1 MKQLRLVVFA
11 LVLVVLLAIAA
22 WAAEPGEKGVDLAA
36 RQVRLEG
43 LGFINAFFAGW
54 YNSNKYVFAVIVTV
68 LMGVIGGIIAF
79 VTDLFLKAVG
89 MDVSKIEHHE

>member
-1 MKQLRLVVFA
+1 MKQLRLAVLTGV
-11 LVLVVLLAIAA
+11 LVLLPVILT
-22 WAAEPGEKGVDLAA
+22 WAAEPGEKVVDLAT

-43 LGFINAFFAGW
+43 LSVINAFFAGW

-68 LMGVIGGIIAF
+68 IMAVVGALIAL

-89 MDVSKIEHHE
+89 LDVSKIEHHE

>member
-43 LGFINAFFAGW
+43 LGAINAFFASW

-68 LMGVIGGIIAF
+68 LMGLIGGIIAF